1 MISFKKATK
10 VDIPQIQE
18 LAKKSWNSAYQNIIS
33 QDQIDYMLQQMYSE
47 EEISSHLE
55 NPNYQYY
62 LILKNEV
69 EAGFIGFEF
78 HYENSTTKLHR
89 IYLLEDFKG
98 QGLGKVAINFLKEKT
113 SETSDKRIIL
123 NVNKNNNAKQIYES
137 QGFTTYKEGVF
148 DIGNGY
154 VMDDFLMEFFL

>member
-47 EEISSHLE
+47 EEISNHLE

-62 LILKNEV
+62 LILKDETA
-69 EAGFIGFEF
+69 AGFIGFEF

-98 QGLGKVAINFLKEKT
+98 QGLGKAAINFLKEKT

-123 NVNKNNNAKQIYES
+123 NVNKNNNAKQVYES
-137 QGFTTYKEGVF
+137 QGFTTYKEAVF
-148 DIGNGY
+148 EIGNGY
-154 VMDDFLMEFFL
+154 VMDDSLMELYL

>member
-62 LILKNEV
+62 LILKDETA
-69 EAGFIGFEF
+69 AGFIGFEF
-78 HYENSTTKLHR
+78 HYENATTKLHR

-98 QGLGKVAINFLKEKT
+98 QGLGKAAINFLKGKT
-113 SETSDKRIIL
+113 SETTDNRIIL
-123 NVNKNNNAKQIYES
+123 NVNKNNPAKQMYES
-137 QGFTTYKEGVF
+137 QGFTTYKEDIF

>member
-10 VDIPQIQE
+10 VDIPLIQE

-33 QDQIDYMLQQMYSE
+33 QDQIDYMLKQMYSE
-47 EEISSHLE
+47 QEISNHMD

-62 LILKNEV
+62 LVLRDEIAV
-69 EAGFIGFEF
+69 GFIGFEF
-78 HYENSTTKLHR
+78 HYENATTKLHR
-89 IYLLEDFKG
+89 IYILEDFKG
-98 QGLGKVAINFLKEKT
+98 QGLGKAAINFLKGKT

-123 NVNKNNNAKQIYES
+123 NVNKKNPAKQMYES
-137 QGFTTYKEGVF
+137 QGFTTYKEDVF

-154 VMDDFLMEFFL
+154 AMDDFLMEFFL

>member
-10 VDIPQIQE
+10 NDIPKIQE
-18 LAKKSWNSAYQNIIS
+18 LANKSWNSAYRNILS
-33 QDQIDYMLQQMYSE
+33 QEQIDYMLKQMYSE
-47 EEISSHLE
+47 QEISNHMD

-62 LILKNEV
+62 LILKDEM
-69 EAGFIGFEF
+69 AGGFIGFEF
-78 HYENSTTKLHR
+78 HYENATTKLHR

-98 QGLGKVAINFLKEKT
+98 QGLGKAAINFLKEKT

-123 NVNKNNNAKQIYES
+123 NVNKNNPAKQMYES
-137 QGFTTYKEGVF
+137 QGFTTYKEGIF

-154 VMDDFLMEFFL
+154 VMDDFLMELHL

>member
-18 LAKKSWNSAYQNIIS
+18 LAKKSWNSAYQNILS

-62 LILKNEV
+62 LVLKDEIG
-69 EAGFIGFEF
+69 AGFIGFEF
-78 HYENSTTKLHR
+78 HYENATTKLHR
-89 IYLLEDFKG
+89 IYLLDNFIG
-98 QGLGKVAINFLKEKT
+98 QGLGKAAINFLKGKT

-123 NVNKNNNAKQIYES
+123 NVNKNNPAKQMYES
-137 QGFTTYKEGVF
+137 QGFNIYKEAIF
-148 DIGNGY
+148 EIGNGY
-154 VMDDFLMEFFL
+154 VMDDFLMELHL

>member
-1 MISFKKATK
+1 MISFKKVTK

-18 LAKKSWNSAYQNIIS
+18 LAKKSWNAAYHNIIS

-47 EEISSHLE
+47 EEISSHLQ

-62 LILKNEV
+62 LVLKDEV
-69 EAGFIGFEF
+69 AAGFIGFEF
-78 HYENSTTKLHR
+78 HYENATTKLHR

-98 QGLGKVAINFLKEKT
+98 QGLGKAAITFMKSKV

-123 NVNKNNNAKQIYES
+123 NVNKNNSAKQVYES
-137 QGFTTYKEGVF
+137 QGFTTYEEAIF
-148 DIGNGY
+148 DIGNGF
-154 VMDDFLMEFFL
+154 VMDDFLMEFHL